1 MYNMTKI
8 TEEEIKKVNDLKLKV
23 NQLINTVGQIEIQVF
38 NLQRQKEELQMS
50 LLKIQEEEVT
60 IANELEKK
68 YGKGT
73 ISLDTGE
80 FSPNK

>member
-1 MYNMTKI
+1 MTKR

-23 NQLINTVGQIEIQVF
+23 NQLINTVGQIEIQIF

-73 ISLDTGE
+73 VSLDTGE
-80 FSPNK
+80 FSPTE

>member
-1 MYNMTKI
+1 MTKI

-23 NQLINTVGQIEIQVF
+23 NQLINTVGQIEIQIF

-80 FSPNK
+80 VSPNK

>member
-1 MYNMTKI
+1 MTKI

-23 NQLINTVGQIEIQVF
+23 NQLINTVGQIEIQIF